1 MACALL
7 AVGLSSARASRLGK
21 TPEPPRRAARAQPGS
36 GVAAP
41 AIRNGTRRLKIP
53 FEYTDGFIVVD
64 IRLDRLLPVKFIFD
78 TGSDHTILTDPT
90 LLALI
95 GRVPDEQI
103 RIVGSDLSGTIEGSL
118 MRRTSIEVGD
128 VTIRSQPLVIID
140 DERLDLAAITGQP
153 VYGILGTRAF
163 SAYVVTIDYAA
174 EELVLDAQPPRRL
187 GRGTQT
193 LPLEVVGGKA
203 YLTAAARIHPAYSD
217 SLRLLIDTGA
227 SLAML
232 MHADR
237 ADSLLYPPN
246 LVIGQI
252 GYGLG
257 GTLYGYVGR
266 SDTLGLGPFHLPDV
280 VTHFQALA
288 SDSLRGELVARRGI
302 IGNRL
307 LDRFLVSIDYP
318 REMLYLR
325 PTRRY
330 RKRRP
335 YDRSGLRL
343 VSDGAALTHLRVQL
357 VTEDSPADVAGV
369 RVGDRITHVNGIPV
383 RLTGLEGVK
392 RRLRRKPGKKVKLE
406 IVRAGGDV
414 TLSFRLREL
423 I

>member
-1 MACALL
+1 MSL
-7 AVGLSSARASRLGK
+7 
-21 TPEPPRRAARAQPGS
+21 T
-36 GVAAP
+36 
-41 AIRNGTRRLKIP
+41 NTRQ
-53 FEYTDGFIVVD
+53 
-64 IRLDRLLPVKFIFD
+64 
-78 TGSDHTILTDPT
+78 
-90 LLALI
+90 LALAL
-95 GRVPDEQI
+95 GLMTAAVLG
-103 RIVGSDLSGTIEGSL
+103 VGTAHGQDDAGY
-118 MRRTSIEVGD
+118 RIEVEIDGHED
-128 VTIRSQPLVIID
+128 SLVF
-140 DERLDLAAITGQP
+140 
-153 VYGILGTRAF
+153 LGNYF
-163 SAYVVTIDYAA
+163 MDKQY
-174 EELVLDAQPPRRL
+174 LVDTA
-187 GRGTQT
+187 
-193 LPLEVVGGKA
+193 EVVGGKA
-203 YLTAAARIHPAYSD
+203 YLTAAAKIHPAYAD

-257 GTLYGYVGR
+257 GSLYGYVGR

-280 VTHFQALA
+280 VTHFQSLE

-307 LDRFLVSIDYP
+307 LDRFLVRIDYP
-318 REMLYLR
+318 RSMLYLQ

-330 RKRRP
+330 RRRRP
-335 YDRSGLRL
+335 YDRSGLRF

-357 VTEDSPADVAGV
+357 VTAGSPADVAGV
-369 RVGDRITHVNGIPV
+369 RVGDRITHVNGVPV

-392 RRLRRKPGKKVKLE
+392 RRLRRKPGKKVKLA

-414 TLSFRLREL
+414 TVSFRLREL